1 LGFLDLGFHLLL
13 PTKGGNPKFVADRIP
28 IPNAVVPA
36 LGAASLPEHHE
47 SAAEDFRIQLPWGRV
62 FCRQNAIPV

>member
-1 LGFLDLGFHLLL
+1 LLACSTTTLGFCHS
-13 PTKGGNPKFVADRIP
+13 KAKFP
-28 IPNAVVPA
+28 NPNAVVPA